1 MRCARSP
8 PTQRLPLG
16 IKNSND
22 KKENKKPSKR
32 AVGGG
37 KRSVIWNT
45 LKDPGDDVGWEQ
57 ASELFL
63 VFLLFSLRHKEA
75 SSEGLA

>member
-1 MRCARSP
+1 M
-8 PTQRLPLG
+8 
-16 IKNSND
+16 
-22 KKENKKPSKR
+22 
-32 AVGGG
+32 VGDG

-45 LKDPGDDVGWEQ
+45 LKDPGDDVGWKQ

-63 VFLLFSLRHKEA
+63 VFLLSSLRHKEA